1 VRLLGEVT
9 AEALDAF
16 YASADIFVLASYLE
30 GYGMAHA
37 EALARG
43 LPIVATAAGAV
54 PHTIPSTAALLVK
67 PGDTNALARALARVL
82 DDAEL
87 RETLAR
93 GARAARERL
102 PTWVE
107 TCSRFDT
114 ELRAIR

>member
-1 VRLLGEVT
+1 
-9 AEALDAF
+9 
-16 YASADIFVLASYLE
+16 
-30 GYGMAHA
+30 MAHA

-102 PTWVE
+102 PTWAE